1 MSTLGHTAPPP
12 TGELSSTA
20 QTPVLCS
27 DLDGTL
33 IKTDLLWECVVFL
46 LKARPW
52 VLLLIP
58 LWLLQGRAV
67 LKRQLAGRVNLNPDT
82 LPYRHDVLEFL
93 SEQKRAGRP
102 IILVTAAERS
112 LAERVAAHLG
122 FFNEI
127 YATQDKTNLKG
138 RAKAN
143 LLTSKFPH
151 GFEYIGDSKS
161 DLAVWKAAR
170 GAFVVGDERLARRA
184 ATVTSV
190 KQVFTVKQ
198 PTLETWARALRGH
211 HWAKNV
217 LLFLPLILA
226 HKVQLYPWL
235 MSSAGFVLFGL
246 CASSLYLLNDL
257 LDLHSDRA
265 HPWKSARPLAA
276 GETSIQT
283 GLLVSVS
290 LIIIALGFGF
300 LFNISFGLVLTTYAV
315 LTVWYSLQ
323 IKRVVLLDVF
333 VLSSFYTIRIW
344 AGGLISGTFLSQWF
358 LAFSLF
364 FFLSLAM
371 AKRYSELLHAEE
383 LVKSGNSGRAYRPSD
398 RELISTLGIGS
409 CFSSVVIFAL
419 YVHSQ
424 EILSL
429 YRRPAPLLLICPV
442 VLYWLSR
449 VWLRAHRGEL
459 HEDPVTL
466 AMRDPVSYL
475 LAAVT
480 LAIIALSM
488 VRLG

>member
-1 MSTLGHTAPPP
+1 MSTFGRTAPPP
-12 TGELSSTA
+12 TGKLKSTA
-20 QTPVLCS
+20 QTPVLCV

-52 VLLLIP
+52 VLLLVP

-67 LKRQLAGRVNLNPDT
+67 LKRKLSERIDLDPDT
-82 LPYRHDVLEFL
+82 LPYRDDVLEFL
-93 SEQKRAGRP
+93 SGQKQAGCTL
-102 IILVTAAERS
+102 ILVTAAERS
-112 LAERVAAHLG
+112 LAEDVARHLG
-122 FFNEI
+122 LFDQV
-127 YATQDKTNLKG
+127 YATEDNTNLKG
-138 RAKAN
+138 KAKAD
-143 LLTSKFPH
+143 LLTSKFNQ

-161 DLAVWKAAR
+161 DLIVWKAATA
-170 GAFVVGDERLARRA
+170 GYVVGDEKLAHRA
-184 ATVTSV
+184 ASVTNV
-190 KQVFTVKQ
+190 KQVFTVQ
-198 PTLETWARALRGH
+198 RPTLKTWARALRGH

-217 LLFLPLILA
+217 LIFLPLFLA
-226 HKVQLYPWL
+226 HKLQLFPWL
-235 MSSAGFVLFGL
+235 MSCAGFVLFGL

-276 GETSIQT
+276 GETSIQS
-283 GLLVSVS
+283 GLLVSLS
-290 LIIIALGFGF
+290 LITVALSLGF
-300 LFNISFGLVLTTYAV
+300 LFSVSFGAVLSIYAL

-383 LVKSGNSGRAYRPSD
+383 LVNSGNSGRAYRASD
-398 RELISTLGIGS
+398 RDLISTLGVGS
-409 CFSSVVIFAL
+409 CFSAVVIFAL

-442 VLYWLSR
+442 ILYWLSR

-480 LAIIALSM
+480 LGIIALTM
-488 VRLG
+488 VKMG